1 MIYLEDQTPMVV
13 NWKERH
19 QVIIDCLGDVYREIY
34 S

>member
-1 MIYLEDQTPMVV
+1 MVV